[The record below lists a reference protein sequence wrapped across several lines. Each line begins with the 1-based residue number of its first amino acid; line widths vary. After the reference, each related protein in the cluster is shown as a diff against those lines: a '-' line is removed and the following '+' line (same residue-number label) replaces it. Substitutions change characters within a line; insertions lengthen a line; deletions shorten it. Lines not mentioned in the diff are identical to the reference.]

1 MSSRV
6 PYLSG
11 RRKYSPSFLG
21 VCPSDGGHF
30 CRKPSLFLCSPLLP
44 SSLQSH
50 YPTWAISILLYFCQA
65 SGSPLER
72 FLLSLSTGHSLP
84 SFPGSASVRLCW
96 RRKEGTKCPTFRSTG
111 WQGSQLVSG
120 QLPWILIRGEGHP
133 RRLGWMGFREG
144 FLEEVTP
151 DLS

>member
-1 MSSRV
+1 MGAISAISH
-6 PYLSG
+6 P
-11 RRKYSPSFLG
+11 
-21 VCPSDGGHF
+21 C
-30 CRKPSLFLCSPLLP
+30 FLCSPLLP

-72 FLLSLSTGHSLP
+72 FLLSLSAGHSLP
-84 SFPGSASVRLCW
+84 SFPGSASTRLRW
-96 RRKEGTKCPTFRSTG
+96 RRKEDTMRLTFWSTG
-111 WQGSQLVSG
+111 WWGSQLVDG
-120 QLPWILIRGEGHP
+120 KLPWILIRGEGHP

-151 DLS
+151 DLSQEHLHKAESKFP